1 MQVSQAV
8 STLLLSFSL
17 PEEAFRA
24 RKLGVVGSPFVPAGG
39 WLLWLVGM
47 EGKCVDVC
55 ILFLGPLLCLL

>member
-24 RKLGVVGSPFVPAGG
+24 RKLGVVGSPFVPEGG
-39 WLLWLVGM
+39 VVVMASRHGR
-47 EGKCVDVC
+47 EVC
-55 ILFLGPLLCLL
+55 